1 MNEQE
6 PKMVRGAMPPLNQYW
21 PMPTRM
27 ASTPKGPAAGG
38 GKGPA
43 SGKASG
49 SKGSPGPRRSAK
61 GGRQGGRLDR
71 KKPSVPWL

>member
-27 ASTPKGPAAGG
+27 ASTPKGPAAG
-38 GKGPA
+38 
-43 SGKASG
+43 